1 MTLQELVQLL
11 QDVVV
16 QTHCGPHDT
25 LSYSVCLDEEGK
37 PRVAS
42 IAITVCFS
50 IHGADAAPPERG
62 EERQGMKNETFRRF
76 WDAYFDWKLVDGPE
90 GFQGMN
96 QQVPSSPK
104 EDTPQVRPWTVLGQ
118 MNFVSTGQEEA
129 HK

>member
-16 QTHCGPHDT
+16 QTHCGPFDT
-25 LSYSVCLDEEGK
+25 LSCSVCLDEEGK
-37 PRVAS
+37 PSVAS
-42 IAITVCFS
+42 TAITVCFS
-50 IHGADAAPPERG
+50 IHGVDAASPELG

-76 WDAYFDWKLVDGPE
+76 WDVYFDRKLDGPAS
-90 GFQGMN
+90 FQGMN
-96 QQVPSSPK
+96 QQAPSSPK
-104 EDTPQVRPWTVLGQ
+104 VDIPQVRHWTVLGQ